1 MSDTAIDKPAG
12 DLMAGHTVR
21 RYDQEL
27 AKLRAI
33 ILQMGEHVI
42 EQTQA
47 AVTALIQGDESPAYR
62 VLDREPQIDY
72 LSLDADEEVFRVIAR
87 RQPTAVDLRIV
98 LALSKIAGEVER
110 AGDKAARIARQT
122 LELSRQE
129 PDGERMTESL
139 RVAFQ
144 TLDDRVGCMFER
156 SVHAI
161 TNFDVTQALAIFED
175 EPALY
180 DAARELR
187 ELLGD
192 SGGDGLV
199 PRQAISLFHCAQA
212 LKHIGNHAS
221 NIAEQV
227 IYVAL
232 GQDVRYRNREILIE
246 TLRHRGY

>member
-12 DLMAGHTVR
+12 DLTTGHTVR

-33 ILQMGEHVI
+33 ILQMGERVVD
-42 EQTQA
+42 QTQA
-47 AVTALIQGDESPAYR
+47 AVAALIEDDESQAYR
-62 VLDREPQIDY
+62 VLDREPLIDY

-110 AGDKAARIARQT
+110 AGDKAARIARQA
-122 LELSRQE
+122 LELRQQESGGELLVE
-129 PDGERMTESL
+129 PL
-139 RVAFQ
+139 RASFQ
-144 TLDDRVGCMFER
+144 RLDDKACCMFER
-156 SVHAI
+156 SVHAV
-161 TNFDVTQALAIFED
+161 TSFDVTQALTIFEN
-175 EPALY
+175 ESKLHE
-180 DAARELR
+180 AARALR
-187 ELLGD
+187 DLLSESD
-192 SGGDGLV
+192 TDGLV
-199 PRQAISLFHCAQA
+199 PRQTIALFHCAQA

-221 NIAEQV
+221 SIAEQV

-246 TLRHRGY
+246 TLRHHGY